1 MHSSFTTIFRSVS
14 KLQKKRKKRWTKMK
28 NYFVIFFREKER
40 ETDKQGSGRRFMI
53 QKDSNQRIPMKKK
66 CHILY
71 V

>member
-1 MHSSFTTIFRSVS
+1 
-14 KLQKKRKKRWTKMK
+14 MK

-40 ETDKQGSGRRFMI
+40 EIDKQGSGRRFMI

>member
-1 MHSSFTTIFRSVS
+1 
-14 KLQKKRKKRWTKMK
+14 MK

-40 ETDKQGSGRRFMI
+40 EIDKQGSGRRFMI

-71 V
+71 VWRRKKTKKKIKNKMRDRR